1 MPGDPLRAKFIAD
14 TFLQDAVLVNEV
26 RGMLAY
32 TGTYNGKPVTV
43 MGSGMGMP
51 SIGIYSYELFK
62 EYDVDRIIRIGS
74 AGTSNRSDGF
84 GIDAQGALRL
94 HRREI
99 LKACSLPE
107 VYQYS
112 SFKKDA
118 KSCVI
123 RQPSATS
130 FQLRLT

>member
-1 MPGDPLRAKFIAD
+1 MILPERPVL
-14 TFLQDAVLVNEV
+14 TFLHVRAV
-26 RGMLAY
+26 
-32 TGTYNGKPVTV
+32 
-43 MGSGMGMP
+43 P
-51 SIGIYSYELFK
+51 SS
-62 EYDVDRIIRIGS
+62 
-74 AGTSNRSDGF
+74 SNRSDGF
-84 GIDAQGALRL
+84 GIDAQAALCL

-123 RQPSATS
+123 RQPSAIS

>member
-1 MPGDPLRAKFIAD
+1 MKGSLHQYPHMHRYSSRKESTLPH
-14 TFLQDAVLVNEV
+14 V
-26 RGMLAY
+26 R
-32 TGTYNGKPVTV
+32 VV
-43 MGSGMGMP
+43 P
-51 SIGIYSYELFK
+51 SS
-62 EYDVDRIIRIGS
+62 
-74 AGTSNRSDGF
+74 SNRSDGF
-84 GIDAQGALRL
+84 GIDAQAALRL
-94 HRREI
+94 HRREL

-123 RQPSATS
+123 RQPSAIS